1 MRYPLSL
8 TLALPV
14 LFIISSIVRD
24 DGKGVL
30 VFLLVFTAML
40 MLEIR
45 VKHGNISM
53 TTLKQFFNTPIILRG
68 MIGEAPVDNSPKVSL
83 LSGILIIL
91 FGTVLVTIALVIYF
105 SFI

>member
-14 LFIISSIVRD
+14 LFIIYSIVEG

-30 VFLLVFTAML
+30 VFLVVFAVML

-45 VKHGNISM
+45 IKHGNISM
-53 TTLKQFFNTPIILRG
+53 TTIKKFFNTPIILRG
-68 MIGEAPVDNSPKVSL
+68 MIGEAPVDTSPKVSL